1 MELPSTVSCQVKGL
15 FPSPPV
21 LSAQSTFQKKSS
33 SSQFLPVESLICE
46 YSTTYIS
53 KVSLGSSLTKFSPG
67 RREGIVMPRDTA
79 GSATGSTT
87 DQPAAWKQECEEN

>member
-1 MELPSTVSCQVKGL
+1 MELPSTVSCQVKG
-15 FPSPPV
+15 FPQPSCSKCSEYLPEG
-21 LSAQSTFQKKSS
+21 TS

-53 KVSLGSSLTKFSPG
+53 KVSLWSSLTKSSPG
-67 RREGIVMPRDTA
+67 RREGIVTPRDTA
-79 GSATGSTT
+79 GSATGLTT